1 MFISRYK
8 QTDRAKTRNPVALC
22 CSRKRATLTS
32 LLLREGGWV
41 RVHGSGAR
49 LRFAGRSAPRRAPG
63 APRGAQRRGAAGQ
76 QPRDDPRGEQ
86 AKYPL
91 LARAAGRPAL
101 WRWRPDEGQEA
112 EQARRPEAGDPAA
125 PAGPRERLEE
135 ARGVRRRGAAHRS
148 RASSSEE
155 AAGARHREAGKGRSR
170 WSSSCSNWSIKCR
183 G

>member
-8 QTDRAKTRNPVALC
+8 QTDRPMSRKPVALC
-22 CSRKRATLTS
+22 YSRKTEAFPPPFLRA
-32 LLLREGGWV
+32 GGGG

-91 LARAAGRPAL
+91 LARAAGRPAP
-101 WRWRPDEGQEA
+101 WRRRPDEGQET
-112 EQARRPEAGDPAA
+112 EQARRPEAGDSAA

-135 ARGVRRRGAAHRS
+135 ARRVRRRGAAHRS
-148 RASSSEE
+148 RASSGEE
-155 AAGARHREAGKGRSR
+155 AAGARHREAGESRSR
-170 WSSSCSNWSIKCR
+170 WSSSCRNWSSKFGC
-183 G
+183 

>member
-8 QTDRAKTRNPVALC
+8 QTDRAKTRKPVALC
-22 CSRKRATLTS
+22 YSRKTEALSSS
-32 LLLREGGWV
+32 LSPQGGWG

-91 LARAAGRPAL
+91 LARAAGRPAP
-101 WRWRPDEGQEA
+101 WRRRPDEGQEA
-112 EQARRPEAGDPAA
+112 EQAWRTEAGEPRA
-125 PAGPRERLEE
+125 PAESRERLEE

-148 RASSSEE
+148 RASSGEE
-155 AAGARHREAGKGRSR
+155 AAGTRHREARESRSR
-170 WSSSCSNWSIKCR
+170 WSSSCRNWSSKFGC
-183 G
+183 